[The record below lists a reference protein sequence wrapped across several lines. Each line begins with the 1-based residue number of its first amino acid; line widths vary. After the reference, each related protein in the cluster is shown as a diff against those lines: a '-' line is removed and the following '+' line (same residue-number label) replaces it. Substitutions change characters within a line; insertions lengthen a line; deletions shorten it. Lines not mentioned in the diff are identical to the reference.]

1 MISTT
6 VIQAML
12 APAVMISACG
22 LLLLGMNSKYSLV
35 IDRIRA
41 LLLEKRS
48 HVGNASDPE
57 YAARLAVIDQQL
69 SEFRTRVQMV
79 RNAVVGY
86 LVAVA
91 CFILTS
97 FAIGVQQWVALS
109 YLSLFAVVCFMIG
122 MLAVLVGASFAVLDA
137 WTGYKVIMIEM
148 NEDRVTHS

>member
-35 IDRIRA
+35 IDRIRN

-48 HVGNASDPE
+48 HAGNIGDSE
-57 YAARLAVIDQQL
+57 YAARLAVINQQL
-69 SEFRTRVQMV
+69 EEFRVRVQMV

-86 LVAVA
+86 LVAVT

-97 FAIGVQQWVALS
+97 FAIGVQQWVTLPS
-109 YLSLFAVVCFMIG
+109 LSLVAVICFMIG
-122 MLAVLVGASFAVLDA
+122 MFSVLVGASFAVLDA

-148 NEDRVTHS
+148 NDDRAGHA